1 LLIEQIVRSES
12 ASAIVVSHDPAS
24 VAIADRIVH
33 VRDGRVSAET
43 GRAGAPG
50 ESIVVGRGG
59 WIRLPEEFLHRG
71 RIVTRAQARVEGNE
85 IVISGDE
92 DVPEPEAAA
101 VVAPRA

>member
-1 LLIEQIVRSES
+1 MIEQVVRTES

-24 VAIADRIVH
+24 AAIADRIVH

-43 GRAGAPG
+43 GGSGDEG

-71 RIVTRAQARVEGNE
+71 RIVTRARARVEGNE
-85 IVISGDE
+85 IVISRRRSSSR
-92 DVPEPEAAA
+92 
-101 VVAPRA
+101 APRRCPRSA